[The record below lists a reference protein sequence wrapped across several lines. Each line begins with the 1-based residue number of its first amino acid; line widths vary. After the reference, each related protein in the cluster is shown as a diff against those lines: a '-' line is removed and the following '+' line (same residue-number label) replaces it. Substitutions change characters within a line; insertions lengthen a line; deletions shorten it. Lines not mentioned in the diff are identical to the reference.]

1 MKITKRQLK
10 SLIREEVSDI
20 SAIEDLLN
28 DLLSQLEKLDVSID
42 YLSAA
47 ITGDNPLSLNV
58 AQSSLGRFAGPRK
71 QARNVNEN
79 NTITKKYLKDLVK
92 QVVSEQ
98 DIPQEIEKAVESD
111 SNLEQL
117 LSAMAERLEELEN
130 QIQKVRS
137 DYTAASARM
146 GQIIGQQK

>member
-1 MKITKRQLK
+1 MRITKTHLK
-10 SLIREEVSDI
+10 KIIKEELSDM
-20 SAIEDLLN
+20 SKVEELLQDLL
-28 DLLSQLEKLDVSID
+28 DQLGKLDVSID